1 MADILAQQLIQRILA
16 KTGATNRPQTVD
28 RISAGDPTQPVT
40 GIAVTTLASLEVL
53 KAAAKAG
60 RNLVLTYD
68 PAFWSTADDLARL
81 ETNSLFAEK
90 RDFLRS
96 HNMVLFNLHDHWRD
110 RMPDGIA
117 VGMAQALGWQAETS
131 DANLFRRPA
140 TTLLGLAQELS
151 EKLDDKT
158 LRVVGDPKLPVATV
172 ATAFG
177 RVERLAGIALINRP
191 LDVVVCGY
199 AWEWELVEY
208 AQDMIAA
215 GGKKGLVLLGQNAS
229 LSAGMKYCAGWIKEF
244 VPEVPVEFFANPE
257 PYWNP
262 A

>member
-16 KTGATNRPQTVD
+16 KTGAGNRPQTVD
-28 RISAGDPTQPVT
+28 HISAGDPAQPVT
-40 GIAVTTLASLEVL
+40 GIAVTTLASMDML
-53 KAAAKAG
+53 KVAAKAN

-81 ETNSLFAEK
+81 EANSLFAEK
-90 RDFLRS
+90 RDFLRA

-110 RMPDGIA
+110 RMPDGVA
-117 VGMAQALGWQAETS
+117 MGMAQALGWQAEANDT
-131 DANLFRRPA
+131 NLFRRPA
-140 TTLLGLAQELS
+140 TTLLALAQELS

-158 LRVVGDPKLPVATV
+158 LRVVGDPKLAVANV

-177 RVERLAGIALINRP
+177 RINQQPGIALINTGV
-191 LDVVVCGY
+191 DVVVCGY
-199 AWEWELVEY
+199 TPEWELVEY
-208 AQDMIAA
+208 VQDMIAA

-229 LSAGMKYCAGWIKEF
+229 LAAGMKYCAAWIKEF
-244 VPEVPVEFFANPE
+244 VPEVPVEFFPEPE

>member
-16 KTGATNRPQTVD
+16 RTGASDRPQTMD
-28 RISAGDPTQPVT
+28 RISAGDPTQSIA
-40 GIAVTTLASLEVL
+40 GIAVTTMASMDVL
-53 KAAAKAG
+53 KAAANAG

-81 ETNSLFAEK
+81 ETNALFAEK
-90 RDFLRS
+90 RDFLRA

-117 VGMAQALGWQAETS
+117 AGMAQALGWQAEAN

-140 TTLLGLAQELS
+140 ATLVALAHELS

-172 ATAFG
+172 ATAFA
-177 RVERLAGIALINRP
+177 RAERLPGIALINRP
-191 LDVVVCGY
+191 VDVVVCGY
-199 AWEWELVEY
+199 TFEWELVEY
-208 AQDMIAA
+208 TQDMIAA

-229 LSAGMKYCAGWIKEF
+229 LSAGMKYCAGWIREF
-244 VPEVPVEFFANPE
+244 VPEVPVEFFASPE